1 MIWRTRLAWIL
12 ASVLACASIAFP
24 GPVSPSLAALQV
36 AEAGTSST
44 NQAAKAAESRVLA
57 YVKQNLRPGQPL
69 IVSALYQ
76 HFTQP
81 AERQALGKLYNAFFR
96 IPLFVAQYQQRFGKP
111 PTLEVI
117 NQQFDFQAPG
127 AANVLLSVMESDPRV
142 PRFIT
147 RDPRTHEITQVDV
160 KAIESSPRFG
170 TALAHQ
176 LAGWEGRAAPTFELE
191 RLEGGSI
198 TSAALRGKVYLLYV
212 WFTGC
217 PPCMQQTPALESLM
231 RDYSPRGFTVVGAN
245 ADRVLKLGYGDNV
258 RQEYAR
264 KMGITF
270 PLVTWTPASNQAYG
284 DVAIFPTLFLVDRKG
299 IVRAHWV
306 GYTPA
311 ATLQAAI
318 LKALAAD

>member
-1 MIWRTRLAWIL
+1 M
-12 ASVLACASIAFP
+12 
-24 GPVSPSLAALQV
+24 
-36 AEAGTSST
+36 
-44 NQAAKAAESRVLA
+44 LA

-69 IVSALYQ
+69 LVSALYE

-111 PTLEVI
+111 PTLKVI
-117 NQQFDFQAPG
+117 DQQFDLQAPG

-147 RDPRTHEITQVDV
+147 RDPLTHEITRVDV
-160 KAIESSPRFG
+160 KTIESSPRFG

-176 LAGWEGRAAPTFELE
+176 LAGWEGRAAPAFELE
-191 RLEGGSI
+191 RLEGGSVS
-198 TSAALRGKVYLLYV
+198 SAALHGKVYVLYV

-217 PPCMQQTPALESLM
+217 PPCMQQTPVLESMM
-231 RDYSPRGFTVVGAN
+231 RVYASRGFTVVGAN
-245 ADRVLKLGYGDNV
+245 ADRVLKLGYSDNV
-258 RQEYAR
+258 RREYAR

-270 PLVTWTPASNQAYG
+270 PLVTWTQATDQAYG
-284 DVAIFPTLFLVDRKG
+284 NVAIFPTLFLVDRKG

-318 LKALAAD
+318 LKALGAVP